1 MAMRTLAVSLFVLLA
16 IVYVHNLAPNWGA
29 MTQFN
34 TWDGLEYVIT
44 ACVLGIDHPPG
55 HPLYLLLCKFFA
67 DLPTGDPSWN
77 INLLSALSG
86 AMAIS
91 FLFLA
96 SAELLWPLNAGSAGV
111 LTAVAVSLTFAFSY
125 VFWSHCEIPEVHAL
139 QLALLGAC
147 VYALVKWHAGGRSAW
162 LYAAALCLAIGIG
175 VNILAVFALVPPVI
189 ILVVLSSRGKG
200 TRLRM
205 LIPAA
210 IFCAGFTPYLY
221 YPLRLAHWPVYSHP
235 MNYLGPHE
243 MGTTAWY
250 FWYITGKTWTGGQ
263 MFFLN
268 RLLPNV
274 PLYLTFAFRDLGL
287 PLFVFSIIGILL
299 SLGEVKKIIRA
310 LRTGDDAGA
319 REHLMLPFLLLL
331 FLFSLLPEISIH
343 DPSNPRAREYLMNF
357 MVPSLY
363 IVAFLGAYGGLRAYL
378 FLKSKTKEGAWVL
391 IGLLLATPVYQV
403 WANYRSC
410 NLRGQECA
418 YVYSLRSLEQMPA
431 GSVIVSKLV
440 YGMLKTFFSDVDHA
454 IPADRV
460 TIYDPE
466 LVTRKLARESK
477 GKDLFARRN
486 KMMRGELERSVRA
499 GTAVFLAGDVVDEDK
514 SPEKLLLSDLDLAR
528 WSPALTPEE
537 ARLSFPRELFLYRV
551 SGLRRGSS
559 VKTAPAGLEKGIANT
574 GRFANGIELLG
585 FRPLTPEGE
594 IRGDVLSFELFWSAA
609 QPVAG
614 DVYVG
619 AVFLDAKPRRVGE
632 PCWHTLGG
640 SWGAREW
647 KPGSVIAEKINFF
660 PPPLGPGKYYIAVG
674 MVDERGEEVAYL
686 PADAALSG
694 RRFSYV
700 LLTSFGV
707 GAPPGGWAVA
717 GSDAERRTHE
727 R

>member
-1 MAMRTLAVSLFVLLA
+1 MRTLAVFLFVLLA

-55 HPLYLLLCKFFA
+55 HPLYLLLCKLFA
-67 DLPTGDPSWN
+67 DLPAGNPSWN
-77 INLLSALSG
+77 INLLSALGG

-96 SAELLWPLNAGSAGV
+96 VAALLRPLNAGSAGV
-111 LTAVAVSLTFAFSY
+111 LTSVAVSLTFAFSY
-125 VFWSHCEIPEVHAL
+125 VFWSHCEIPEVHTL

-147 VYALVKWHAGGRSAW
+147 VYALVKWHTGRKSAW
-162 LYAAALCLAIGIG
+162 LYSAALCLALGIG
-175 VNILAVFALVPPVI
+175 VNILAILALMPPIIVLVI
-189 ILVVLSSRGKG
+189 LSSRGAEAP
-200 TRLRM
+200 RRM
-205 LIPAA
+205 LIFAA
-210 IFCAGFTPYLY
+210 VFCTGFIPYLY
-221 YPLRLAHWPVYSHP
+221 YPLRLSQWQHTYSHP

-243 MGTTAWY
+243 IGTIAWY
-250 FWYITGKTWTGGQ
+250 IWYITGKTWTGGQ
-263 MFFLN
+263 MFFAN

-274 PLYLTFAFRDLGL
+274 PLYLNFAFRDLRL

-299 SLGEVKKIIRA
+299 SLGGVKKLIHA
-310 LRTGDDAGA
+310 LRTGDEAGA
-319 REHLMLPFLLLL
+319 REHMMLPFILLL

-343 DPSNPRAREYLMNF
+343 DPSNPRAREYLTNF

-378 FLKSKTKEGAWVL
+378 FLKSKTKEGAWML
-391 IGLLLATPVYQV
+391 IALLLAAPVYQV
-403 WANYRSC
+403 WANYTSC
-410 NLRGQECA
+410 DLRGQECA
-418 YVYSLRSLEQMPA
+418 YVYSLQSLKQMPA

-440 YGMLKTFFSDVDHA
+440 YGMLKTFFSGVEHS
-454 IPADRV
+454 IPADKI

-466 LVTRKLARESK
+466 LVTRKLSK
-477 GKDLFARRN
+477 QSRGKDLFARRN
-486 KMMRGELERSVRA
+486 EMMKDDLERSVRA
-499 GTAVFLAGDVVDEDK
+499 GAAVFLAGDVVDEDK

-537 ARLSFPRELFLYRV
+537 ERLSFPRELFLYRV
-551 SGLRRGSS
+551 KGLKRGSS
-559 VKTAPAGLEKGIANT
+559 VKAVPPDLEKGAAIA

-585 FRPLTPEGE
+585 FRPLAPERE
-594 IRGDVLSFELFWSAA
+594 IRADVLSFELFWSAT
-609 QPVAG
+609 QPVG
-614 DVYVG
+614 GGVYVG
-619 AVFLDAKPRRVGE
+619 AVFLNERMQRVGE

-640 SWGAREW
+640 SFDAREW
-647 KPGSVIAEKINFF
+647 KPGSVIAEKINLF
-660 PPPLGPGKYYIAVG
+660 PPPLGPGRYYIALG
-674 MVDERGEEVAYL
+674 MVDERGGEVAFL
-686 PADAALSG
+686 PADAAQRG

-707 GAPPGGWAVA
+707 GSPPRGWAVA
-717 GSDAERRTHE
+717 GDDVERRTHE